1 MRNRLFRGHR
11 QDGRNAITAVA
22 ASPDSPVA
30 TLAVSLSLATQWA
43 PVCLSPSTC
52 VKSSVGR
59 EKTVPDAKKPFPVG
73 VER

>member
-11 QDGRNAITAVA
+11 RDGRNAITAVA
-22 ASPDSPVA
+22 LSPDSPVA

-43 PVCLSPSTC
+43 PVCLSQSTS

-59 EKTVPDAKKPFPVG
+59 AKTVRDARITIV
-73 VER
+73 